1 MGTDKQTL
9 QNTATFSWIP
19 LDIEHLLG
27 RFGLGNMK
35 TITVMLIWVSL
46 IAVSIYS
53 VLMVTPG
60 SWVASGS
67 YTNST
72 QAFFLLY
79 PPLIIGVLLVFWLG
93 FEWGFIP
100 LFLST
105 FVIAFSVGMP
115 VQWGLLFA
123 TSFVLGLGIYALAYY
138 CVPHDI
144 HLRSIRSFAYFAIVS
159 FMAAI
164 GSSLG
169 SFVWSLFL
177 GLSPEQTMFLW
188 QGWWTG
194 AFLQSIF
201 IIAPLLML
209 LSPSIIR
216 LKNKHFE
223 LPERKE
229 VTLSWIYG
237 AIATVVVILGLFII
251 GGQILGTQG
260 LQSVMASAPA
270 EMSSKIMMANES
282 FRTIFWI
289 SLFLILTAGT
299 SGIYLISNW
308 NKNLMNEVNDKTAK
322 LQLSEE
328 QLKETLNHR
337 ELMLKEIHGKVRN
350 NLSLILAMFD
360 LQLKSMGDHA
370 LENALKNSHSRIRS
384 ISLIHE
390 TMAQSDSLDTI
401 NLKAFA
407 LKLSNR
413 LYQEYKKNNN
423 NVNVQVNAEDVIVDL
438 EKAVPICMIINELIT
453 HVYTHAFERYQQGT
467 VHVDLHSDGFLN
479 YIVIRDDGR
488 LLPLEFK
495 WSSSKNYGARLV
507 RAMSKQLQGEFYVDD
522 AHNSIA
528 VIVPAEVREAV

>member
-1 MGTDKQTL
+1 MGIEKQAVT
-9 QNTATFSWIP
+9 NGTTFSWIP
-19 LDIEHLLG
+19 LDIDHLLG
-27 RFGLGNMK
+27 RFGLGNIK
-35 TITVMLIWVSL
+35 TIIVMMIWVFL
-46 IAVSIYS
+46 IALSIYS
-53 VLMVTPG
+53 VLLVTPG
-60 SWVASGS
+60 SWVASGAYS
-67 YTNST
+67 TTT

-159 FMAAI
+159 FLAAI
-164 GSSLG
+164 ASSLG

-201 IIAPLLML
+201 IVAPLLMIF
-209 LSPSIIR
+209 SPAIIN
-216 LKNKHFE
+216 LKNRHFQ

-260 LQSVMASAPA
+260 LQSVMDAAPA
-270 EMSSKIMMANES
+270 DMASKILVANES
-282 FRTIFWI
+282 FSTIFWI

-299 SGIYLISNW
+299 GGIYLISSW
-308 NKNLMNEVNDKTAK
+308 NKTLMSEVNEKTAK

-390 TMAQSDSLDTI
+390 TMAQSETLDSI

-413 LYQEYKKNNN
+413 LFQEHKKNNN
-423 NVNVQVNAEDVIVDL
+423 NVNVQVNAEDVVVDL

-467 VHVDLHSDGFLN
+467 VHVDLHSDGILN
-479 YIVIRDDGR
+479 FIVIRDDGR

-495 WSSSKNYGARLV
+495 WSDSKNYGARLV
-507 RAMSKQLQGEFYVDD
+507 RALSKQMQGEFYVDD
-522 AHNSIA
+522 THNSIA
-528 VIVPAEVREAV
+528 VIVPTDVREAV